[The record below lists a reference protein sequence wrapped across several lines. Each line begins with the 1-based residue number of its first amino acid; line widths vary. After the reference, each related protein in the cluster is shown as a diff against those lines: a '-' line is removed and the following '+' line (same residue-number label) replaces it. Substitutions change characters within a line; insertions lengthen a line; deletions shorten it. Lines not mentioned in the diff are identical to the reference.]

1 MELVFIKME
10 HAIKKYFLGKIVI
23 KNVMKIAHFVQHVIE
38 KENALNV
45 LIKLVSAITV
55 RKFVITALEINV
67 KLTEIVPTTIVV
79 VKILIF
85 MDLIVLHLVML
96 QIFIVIYAQE
106 MELVK
111 NVILQIFGG
120 LIVIVL
126 VSFVQIKNAILTEH
140 VLIQQVIALVTQ
152 LMEMI
157 VIRHVQI

>member
-10 HAIKKYFLGKIVI
+10 HAIKIYFLGKIVI

-55 RKFVITALEINV
+55 RKFVLTALEMNV
-67 KLTEIVPTTIVV
+67 KLTEIVAIKIGV